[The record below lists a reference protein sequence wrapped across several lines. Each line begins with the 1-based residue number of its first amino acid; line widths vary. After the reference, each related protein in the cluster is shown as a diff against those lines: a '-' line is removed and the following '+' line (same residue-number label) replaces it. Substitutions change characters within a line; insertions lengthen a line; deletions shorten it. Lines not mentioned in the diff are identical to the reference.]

1 MKSKFKY
8 ILLFFVGFSIGMG
21 LATIFSPTSP
31 DMTTEEEEY
40 SWTQKQAEEEM
51 EAIYNLLATQAFTMR
66 TNMNLAL
73 KTNHYLTHSKKEQ
86 KPAITCPECL
96 ETHKEYVEGM
106 PPLRGG
112 NKMYFDRYYRQ
123 PLEKY
128 LQDHPT
134 VETE

>member
-8 ILLFFVGFSIGMG
+8 VLLFFVGVSIGMG
-21 LATIFSPTSP
+21 LATMFSQKPSGTP
-31 DMTTEEEEY
+31 TEEERY
-40 SWTQKQAEEEM
+40 SWTQQQAEEEM
-51 EAIYNLLATQAFTMR
+51 TAIYNLLATQAFTMR

-73 KTNHYLTHSKKEQ
+73 KTNHYLTHSKKDE
-86 KPAITCPECL
+86 KPTITCPECL
-96 ETHKEYVEGM
+96 ETYKGYVEGM

-112 NKMYFDRYYRQ
+112 NKMYFDKHYRE